1 MPYDSVLDEKIFSKN
16 LDTETGRIIVS
27 VYSYNRGPRKLQISR
42 ENKNPDGEYRFTKL
56 GRLSK
61 DEAVA
66 ILPMIQEALAAM

>member
-1 MPYDSVLDEKIFSKN
+1 MPYDSALDEKIFSKN
-16 LDTETGRIIVS
+16 LDTEMGRIVVS
-27 VYSYNRGPRKLQISR
+27 VYSYNRGPKKLQISR